1 MTSQIKILLL
11 IAICFLTIN
20 SLFAQTLK
28 GRLFNQEDSLPAMF
42 VNVVQ
47 VDSSE
52 KLLTGTNTDENGVFA
67 LTVLKNTEI
76 IKIFQLPEFA
86 EIQIKNICHDSV
98 DTLDLEKIPM
108 IKAPSF
114 LQVQFKGISKRKE
127 RRYQRQLIKDYNKKV
142 KAYKN
147 RDLVI
152 YGQTIR
158 LTASYCKQKDTE
170 RLKLTYILNLNEI
183 RKN

>member
-1 MTSQIKILLL
+1 MKILLL
-11 IAICFLTIN
+11 IAISLLTIN

-28 GRLFNQEDSLPAMF
+28 GRLFNQEDSLPPMF

-47 VDSSE
+47 VDSSG
-52 KLLTGTNTDENGVFA
+52 KLLTGTTTDKNGEFSV
-67 LTVLKNTEI
+67 TVLKNTEMV
-76 IKIFQLPEFA
+76 KIFQFPEFA
-86 EIQIKNICHDSV
+86 EIQLQNISHQSV

-114 LQVQFKGISKRKE
+114 LQVQFKGITKRKE
-127 RRYQRQLIKDYNKKV
+127 KRNQIQLIRDYNKKV

-147 RDLVI
+147 RELVI
-152 YGQTIR
+152 NGQTIR
-158 LTASYCKQKDTE
+158 LIASYYKTKDTK

-183 RKN
+183 KN